1 MQETYLTLKH
11 MKQPEPMPN
20 LMRRRPALVIIRHVA
35 PRQAPRQDIAPILLE
50 GRAAPRCVGGE
61 VADAEEAVA
70 EVGEEVDVQ
79 VGVVALA
86 QGRFH
91 GGVVV
96 ARGPVVV
103 DGEVGGDEFEG
114 DAVGGVGFVQDG
126 DLRDV
131 RDSVYRFGLAG
142 RDILGRPPGI
152 EVG

>member
-1 MQETYLTLKH
+1 MEQS
-11 MKQPEPMPN
+11 EPMPN

-50 GRAAPRCVGGE
+50 GRAPPRRIGGE

-131 RDSVYRFGLAG
+131 RKFGSSTCNRWARRLGTRG
-142 RDILGRPPGI
+142 RDRG
-152 EVG
+152 E